1 MLALDPGSYRA
12 FERDGKCL
20 YLSRRDVEG
29 LELSMED
36 IIDVVEAA
44 LGEKGG
50 GRVEMP
56 PKPGIHTRDDA
67 FIHAM
72 PAYLPKMR
80 GAGMK
85 WVSGYPTNSER
96 GLPYITGL
104 LILNAPDTGVPI
116 CVMDCTWITAV
127 RTAAASAVAA
137 KFLGPKGGATVAMV
151 GCGVQGRTNLQA
163 LSVVM
168 KIESVVAY
176 DIVSA
181 AAVRYATE
189 MSTSVGVPIRTACSV
204 REAVSGADVIVTST
218 PIQKKSRQEIR
229 EEWLKPNCLGIP
241 LDFDSCWGNALLGAD
256 RFFVDDVAQF
266 EYYKTQGFFQL
277 TPQVSGDLGQ
287 LVIGSVAGRTD
298 PAERIIC
305 VNLGLGLEDIATAV
319 LVFSKAVSARVGT
332 VLAL

>member
-1 MLALDPGSYRA
+1 
-12 FERDGKCL
+12 
-20 YLSRRDVEG
+20 
-29 LELSMED
+29 MED
-36 IIDVVEAA
+36 VIDVVEAA
-44 LGEKGG
+44 LGERGE

-56 PKPGIHTRDDA
+56 PKSGIHPRDDA

-85 WVSGYPTNSER
+85 WVSGYAANSEL

-127 RTAAASAVAA
+127 RTAAASAVAVR
-137 KFLGPKGGATVAMV
+137 FLGAKGGSTVAMI

-168 KIESVVAY
+168 KIESIVAY
-176 DIVSA
+176 DIVSE
-181 AAVRYATE
+181 AAVRYASE
-189 MSTSVGVPIRTACSV
+189 MTACVGVPIRTVRSV
-204 REAVSGADVIVTST
+204 REAVSGADVIVTSA
-218 PIQKKSRQEIR
+218 PIQKKPRQEIR
-229 EEWLKPNCLGIP
+229 EEWLKPHCLGIP
-241 LDFDSCWGNALLGAD
+241 LDFDSCWGGALMAAD

-266 EYYKTQGFFQL
+266 DYYKTQGYFQL
-277 TPQVSGDLGQ
+277 TPPVSGDLGQ
-287 LVIGSVAGRTD
+287 VVTGSVAGRTD
-298 PAERIIC
+298 IADRIIC

-319 LVFSKAVSARVGT
+319 LVFSKAVSSQIGK